1 MKTKMEE
8 KKLINADY
16 GKDFKNHLLEQYKLY
31 VESADKISS
40 RRDSAN
46 HFYLTLN
53 SGLFAISGYLSLLNK
68 QSFIFVIIP
77 IIGILISIYWLKT
90 ISSYKN
96 LNSGKFRVIHE
107 LEKSLPA
114 NLFSYEWQII
124 GKGKTREYVPITIVE
139 KGIPKIFTLMYLLII
154 ILIFI

>member
-1 MKTKMEE
+1 MNKE
-8 KKLINADY
+8 LINADY

-68 QSFIFVIIP
+68 QSFIFLIIP
-77 IIGILISIYWLKT
+77 IAGIIISFYWLKIIT
-90 ISSYKN
+90 SYKN
-96 LNSGKFRVIHE
+96 LNSRKFKVIHE
-107 LEKSLPA
+107 
-114 NLFSYEWQII
+114 
-124 GKGKTREYVPITIVE
+124 
-139 KGIPKIFTLMYLLII
+139 
-154 ILIFI
+154 